1 MKALNIIETAYRA
14 TLEEQDDP
22 VVWITHAMTGAG
34 ADLNVLL
41 RGNAVNYAV
50 KAQGV
55 APLVIGGRQQTHSPR
70 IADDVSGL
78 IGKGVEVYIVKED
91 LAERGLDDEELI
103 AGLKPL
109 ARGEVPGLLE
119 SYDQVWHW

>member
-22 VVWITHAMTGAG
+22 VVWITHAMKGAG

-50 KAQGV
+50 KAQSV
-55 APLVIGGRQQTHSPR
+55 APLSFGAKTQTQAPHL
-70 IADDVSGL
+70 ADDISGL
-78 IGKGVEVYIVKED
+78 VGKGVDVYIVKED
-91 LAERGLDDEELI
+91 LAERGLEDEELI
-103 AGLKPL
+103 GGLNAI
-109 ARGEVPGLLE
+109 ARAEVPGLLE
-119 SYDQVWHW
+119 NYDQVWHW

>member
-22 VVWITHAMTGAG
+22 VVWITHAMKGAG

-55 APLVIGGRQQTHSPR
+55 APLEIGGREQKNAPR
-70 IADDVSGL
+70 IAEDVSGL
-78 IGKGVEVYIVKED
+78 IGKGVAVYIVKED
-91 LAERGLDDEELI
+91 LAARGLEDEELI
-103 AGLKPL
+103 DGLNPISS
-109 ARGEVPGLLE
+109 AEVPGLLE
-119 SYDQVWHW
+119 NYDHVWHW

>member
-22 VVWITHAMTGAG
+22 VVWITHAMKGAG

-50 KAQGV
+50 KAQSVPPLSFGAKTQTQ
-55 APLVIGGRQQTHSPR
+55 APHL
-70 IADDVSGL
+70 ADDISGL
-78 IGKGVEVYIVKED
+78 VGKGVDVYIVKED
-91 LAERGLDDEELI
+91 LAERGLEDEELI
-103 AGLKPL
+103 GGLNTI
-109 ARGEVPGLLE
+109 ARAEIPGLLE
-119 SYDQVWHW
+119 NYDQVWHW

>member
-22 VVWITHAMTGAG
+22 VVWITHAMKGAG

-50 KAQGV
+50 KAQSV
-55 APLVIGGRQQTHSPR
+55 PPLSFGAKTQTQSPHL
-70 IADDVSGL
+70 ADDISGL
-78 IGKGVEVYIVKED
+78 AGKGVDVYIVKED
-91 LAERGLDDEELI
+91 LAERGLEDEELI
-103 AGLKPL
+103 AGLNTISR
-109 ARGEVPGLLE
+109 AEIPGLLE
-119 SYDQVWHW
+119 NYDQVWHW

>member
-22 VVWITHAMTGAG
+22 VVWITHAMKGAG

-50 KAQGV
+50 KAQSVPPLSFGARTQKS
-55 APLVIGGRQQTHSPR
+55 APHL
-70 IADDVSGL
+70 ADDISGL
-78 IGKGVEVYIVKED
+78 IGKGIEVYIVKED
-91 LAERGLDDEELI
+91 LAERGLDGEELI
-103 AGLKPL
+103 PGLKPL
-109 ARGEVPGLLE
+109 SRGELPGLLE
-119 SYDQVWHW
+119 QHDQVWHW